1 MVMVSISL
9 PAILQNM
16 QNTFPHM
23 RTVHVSEGGG
33 QVSMKTD
40 WSSLFEDL
48 PNSTPKTI
56 SSFYQAKF
64 TGRFRSK
71 LVVRREVPFNMIHTS
86 IARVEIAS

>member
-1 MVMVSISL
+1 
-9 PAILQNM
+9 M

-23 RTVHVSEGGG
+23 RTVHVAEGGG

-64 TGRFRSK
+64 TGRLRSK
-71 LVVRREVPFNMIHTS
+71 LVVRREVPFNMIRTS